1 MTPKQLSLLTQIL
14 GRLEGLYW
22 GTENAVLRGGI
33 GNTCE
38 LLAGLLA
45 ELKEGGE

>member
-1 MTPKQLSLLTQIL
+1 MTRKQFSLLTQIL

-22 GTENAVLRGGI
+22 GAENQLLRSGLGD
-33 GNTCE
+33 TCE
-38 LLAGLLA
+38 LLAGLLD